1 LDNSR
6 LLLAF
11 LISLAIIVL
20 YSQLLQWRFPNANQS
35 KQGEPASS
43 AKNPGGGETTS
54 PMAGASPQTMGSPMA
69 GTAPSSETAEGA
81 SRPGAPNGPRSAPP
95 TAMASAMTSAP
106 ERLIEVDTSLYKATL
121 TTQGARLKSF
131 LLKRYKATNTPDSPP
146 YEIVKPGDRLPMGL
160 VVERG
165 DTLLDDAGVSYT
177 TPAPASLHVTPGQD
191 VTVTF
196 TGETEEGLKLEKQF
210 TFSDSRY
217 VFAIATQVTAP
228 DNSLGAI
235 GLTISQ
241 PLKELGGLPCGGMLS
256 RLCDYPELQA
266 DVTGKAV
273 TESEKTL
280 EKGVPPLSGAIAYA
294 GFGDRYFLAA
304 VLPEQPATGTLQMD
318 YAGDEAHARLIFPE
332 PWTLERVAAL
342 LVEVVWAVDDPII
355 HQRANA
361 AAVSARVYMG
371 PKAVDL
377 LEAASPALS
386 KAIDFGWAGF
396 IALPFLRGL
405 KLLYRVAPN
414 YGVAII
420 LLTLMV
426 RLLTLPISIKGQ
438 RSMIRMQRLQPQVD
452 RIREKFKDDQERLNR
467 EMVDL
472 YKRNHVNPLGGCLP
486 MAVQLPVFFGLYEA
500 LLNAVELRQA
510 SFVGWMADLSA
521 PDCLPIPGMPPIS
534 FLPCAGIPVLVILM
548 AGTAFLQQW
557 MSPRQPD
564 PSQQKM
570 MMYMPVAFSV
580 IFINLP
586 AGLSLYYLASNLLGI
601 AQQFVLNREFKQYT
615 PVT

>member
-1 LDNSR
+1 LDNYR

-35 KQGEPASS
+35 KQGEAANS
-43 AKNPGGGETTS
+43 AKNPGAAETAS
-54 PMAGASPQTMGSPMA
+54 PMAGASPQTMGSPIA
-69 GTAPSSETAEGA
+69 GAAPSSETAGA
-81 SRPGAPNGPRSAPP
+81 SRPGNPNGPRSAPP
-95 TAMASAMTSAP
+95 AATASAMTP

-131 LLKRYKATNTPDSPP
+131 RLKRYKATNAPESPP
-146 YEIVKPGDRLPMGL
+146 YEIVRPGDRLPMGL
-160 VVERG
+160 VVQRG
-165 DTLLDDAGVSYT
+165 DTMLDDSGVSYT
-177 TPAPASLHVTPGQD
+177 TPAPASLRLMPGKD
-191 VTVTF
+191 VKVTF
-196 TGETEEGLKLEKQF
+196 TGETERGLQLEKSF
-210 TFSDSRY
+210 TFRDSSY
-217 VFAIATQVTAP
+217 VFAMAAHATP
-228 DNSLGAI
+228 SDGSLAAV

-241 PLKELGGLPCGGMLS
+241 PLKELAGF
-256 RLCDYPELQA
+256 RDYPELQA
-266 DVTGKAV
+266 DVTGKPIN
-273 TESEKTL
+273 ESEKSL
-280 EKGVPPLSGAIAYA
+280 EKGVPPLSGPIAYA

-304 VLPEQPATGTLQMD
+304 VLPEQPTTGTLQMG
-318 YAGDEAHARLIFPE
+318 YEGDEAHARLIFPGA
-332 PWTLERVAAL
+332 T
-342 LVEVVWAVDDPII
+342 AV
-355 HQRANA
+355 R
-361 AAVSARVYMG
+361 ARVYMG

-377 LEAASPALS
+377 LDVVSPALN

-414 YGVAII
+414 YGVDII
-420 LLTLMV
+420 LLTLVV
-426 RLLTLPISIKGQ
+426 RLLTLPMSIKGQ
-438 RSMIRMQRLQPQVD
+438 RSMVRMQRLQPQVE

-486 MAVQLPVFFGLYEA
+486 MLVQLPVFFGLYEA

-534 FLPCAGIPVLVILM
+534 FLPCPGIPVLVILM
-548 AGTAFLQQW
+548 AATAFLQQW
-557 MSPRQPD
+557 MSPKQPD
-564 PSQQKM
+564 PNQQKM

>member
-1 LDNSR
+1 LDNYR

-20 YSQLLQWRFPNANQS
+20 YSQLVQWRLQNANQS
-35 KQGEPASS
+35 KQGEPVSS
-43 AKNPGGGETTS
+43 AKNPGGAETAS
-54 PMAGASPQTMGSPMA
+54 PMAGTTPQTMGSPIA
-69 GTAPSSETAEGA
+69 GAAPSSETAGA
-81 SRPGAPNGPRSAPP
+81 SRPGTPNGPRSAPP
-95 TAMASAMTSAP
+95 TAMVSAMTSAMTP
-106 ERLIEVDTSLYKATL
+106 EHLIEVDTSFYKATL

-131 LLKRYKATNTPDSPP
+131 LLKGYKATNAPDSPP
-146 YEIVKPGDRLPMGL
+146 YEIVRPGDRLPMGL
-160 VVERG
+160 VVQRG
-165 DTLLDDAGVSYT
+165 DTLLDDSGVSYT
-177 TPAPASLHVTPGQD
+177 TTAPARIRVMPGQD

-196 TGETEEGLKLEKQF
+196 TGETERGFKLEKSF
-210 TFSDSRY
+210 KFPYSDY
-217 VFAIATQVTAP
+217 VFATAAHATPT
-228 DNSLGAI
+228 DGSLAAV

-241 PLKELGGLPCGGMLS
+241 PLKELAGF
-256 RLCDYPELQA
+256 RDYPELQA
-266 DVTGKAV
+266 DVTAKAFN
-273 TESEKTL
+273 ESEKTL
-280 EKGVPPLSGAIAYA
+280 EKGIPPLSGPIAYA

-304 VLPEQPATGTLQMD
+304 VLPEQPTTGTLQMD
-318 YAGDEAHARLIFPE
+318 YAGDEAHARLIFPGA
-332 PWTLERVAAL
+332 T
-342 LVEVVWAVDDPII
+342 AV
-355 HQRANA
+355 R
-361 AAVSARVYMG
+361 ARVYMG

-414 YGVAII
+414 YGVDII
-420 LLTLMV
+420 LLTVVV
-426 RLLTLPISIKGQ
+426 RLLTLPMSIKGQ
-438 RSMIRMQRLQPQVD
+438 RSMIRMQRLQPQVE

-486 MAVQLPVFFGLYEA
+486 MVVQLPVFFGLYEA

-557 MSPRQPD
+557 MSPKQPD
-564 PSQQKM
+564 PNQQKM

-586 AGLSLYYLASNLLGI
+586 AGLTLYYLASNLLGI
-601 AQQFVLNREFKQYT
+601 AQQFVLNREFKQHT

>member
-1 LDNSR
+1 LDNYR

-20 YSQLLQWRFPNANQS
+20 YSQLLQWRFPNANQG
-35 KQGEPASS
+35 KQTEAANNG
-43 AKNPGGGETTS
+43 KNPGAAETAS
-54 PMAGASPQTMGSPMA
+54 PMAGASPRTIGSPIA
-69 GTAPSSETAEGA
+69 GASPLSETAGT

-95 TAMASAMTSAP
+95 AAMYSATTSAMTP
-106 ERLIEVDTSLYKATL
+106 EHLIEVDTSLYKATL

-131 LLKRYKATNTPDSPP
+131 RLKRYKATNAPDSPP
-146 YEIVKPGDRLPMGL
+146 YEIVRPGDRLPMGL
-160 VVERG
+160 VVQRG
-165 DTLLDDAGVSYT
+165 DTQLDDSGVSYT
-177 TPAPASLHVTPGQD
+177 TTAPASLRVTPGQD

-196 TGETEEGLKLEKQF
+196 TGETERGLKLEKSF
-210 TFSDSRY
+210 TFRDSSY
-217 VFAIATQVTAP
+217 VFAIGAHATP
-228 DNSLGAI
+228 SDGSLAAV

-241 PLKELGGLPCGGMLS
+241 PLKELAGF
-256 RLCDYPELQA
+256 RDYPELQA
-266 DVTGKAV
+266 DVTGKAFN
-273 TESEKTL
+273 ESEKNL
-280 EKGVPPLSGAIAYA
+280 EKGVPPLTGPIAYA

-304 VLPEQPATGTLQMD
+304 LLPEQPTTGTLQMD
-318 YAGDEAHARLIFPE
+318 YAGDEAHARLIFPRA
-332 PWTLERVAAL
+332 T
-342 LVEVVWAVDDPII
+342 AV
-355 HQRANA
+355 R
-361 AAVSARVYMG
+361 ARVFMG

-377 LEAASPALS
+377 LDAVSPALN

-414 YGVAII
+414 YGVDII
-420 LLTLMV
+420 LLTVVV
-426 RLLTLPISIKGQ
+426 RLLTLPMSVKGQ
-438 RSMIRMQRLQPQVD
+438 RSMIRMQRLQPQVE

-557 MSPRQPD
+557 MSPKQPD
-564 PSQQKM
+564 PNQQKM

-586 AGLSLYYLASNLLGI
+586 AGLTLYYLASNLLGI

-615 PVT
+615 PGT

>member
-1 LDNSR
+1 LDNYR
-6 LLLAF
+6 LLVAF

-20 YSQLLQWRFPNANQS
+20 YQQLLQWRFPNANQS
-35 KQGEPASS
+35 KQGEPANS
-43 AKNPGGGETTS
+43 AKNPDAAGTAS

-69 GTAPSSETAEGA
+69 GAAPSSEMAAGA
-81 SRPGAPNGPRSAPP
+81 SKPGAPNGPRSAPLA
-95 TAMASAMTSAP
+95 AMASATTTP
-106 ERLIEVDTSLYKATL
+106 EHLIEVDASLYKATL
-121 TTQGARLKSF
+121 TTKGARLRSF
-131 LLKRYKATNTPDSPP
+131 LLKHYKATIAPDSPP
-146 YEIVKPGDRLPMGL
+146 YEIVRPGDRLPMGL

-165 DTLLDDAGVSYT
+165 DTLLDDAGVSYKT
-177 TPAPASLHVTPGQD
+177 TAPASIRVMAGQD

-210 TFSDSRY
+210 TFSDSTY
-217 VFAIATQVTAP
+217 VFAIGAHATP
-228 DNSLGAI
+228 SDGSLAAV

-241 PLKELGGLPCGGMLS
+241 PLKELGGFPCGGMLS

-266 DVTGKAV
+266 DVTGKGV
-273 TESEKTL
+273 TESEQTL
-280 EKGVPPLSGAIAYA
+280 EKGLPPLNGAIAYA

-304 VLPEQPATGTLQMD
+304 VLPEHPTTGTLQMD
-318 YAGDEAHARLIFPE
+318 YAGDEAHARLIFPGA
-332 PWTLERVAAL
+332 T
-342 LVEVVWAVDDPII
+342 AV
-355 HQRANA
+355 R
-361 AAVSARVYMG
+361 ARVYMG

-386 KAIDFGWAGF
+386 KAITFGWAGF

-414 YGVAII
+414 YGVDII
-420 LLTLMV
+420 LLTLIV

-438 RSMIRMQRLQPQVD
+438 RSMLRMQRLQPQVE

-486 MAVQLPVFFGLYEA
+486 MVIQLPVFFGLYET

-510 SFVGWMADLSA
+510 PFVGWMADLSA
-521 PDCLPIPGMPPIS
+521 PDCLPISGMPPIS
-534 FLPCAGIPVLVILM
+534 FLPCGGIPVLVILM

-564 PSQQKM
+564 PNQQKM
-570 MMYMPVAFSV
+570 MMFMPMAFSV
-580 IFINLP
+580 LFIKFP
-586 AGLSLYYLASNLLGI
+586 AGLSLYYLATNLLGI

>member
-1 LDNSR
+1 
-6 LLLAF
+6 
-11 LISLAIIVL
+11 
-20 YSQLLQWRFPNANQS
+20 
-35 KQGEPASS
+35 
-43 AKNPGGGETTS
+43 
-54 PMAGASPQTMGSPMA
+54 
-69 GTAPSSETAEGA
+69 
-81 SRPGAPNGPRSAPP
+81 
-95 TAMASAMTSAP
+95 
-106 ERLIEVDTSLYKATL
+106 
-121 TTQGARLKSF
+121 
-131 LLKRYKATNTPDSPP
+131 
-146 YEIVKPGDRLPMGL
+146 MGL

-165 DTLLDDAGVSYT
+165 DTMLDDAGVSYT
-177 TPAPASLHVTPGQD
+177 TAAPATIRVTPGQE
-191 VTVTF
+191 VTLTF
-196 TGETEEGLKLEKQF
+196 TGETERGLKLEK
-210 TFSDSRY
+210 TFKFNDSSY
-217 VFAIATQVTAP
+217 VFAIAGRATP
-228 DNSLGAI
+228 SDGSLAAV

-241 PLKELGGLPCGGMLS
+241 PLKELAGF
-256 RLCDYPELQA
+256 RDYPELQA

-273 TESEKTL
+273 TQSEKTL
-280 EKGVPPLSGAIAYA
+280 EKGVPSLTGPIAYA

-304 VLPEQPATGTLQMD
+304 VLPEQPTTGTLQMD
-318 YAGDEAHARLIFPE
+318 YAGDEAHARLIFPRA
-332 PWTLERVAAL
+332 T
-342 LVEVVWAVDDPII
+342 AV
-355 HQRANA
+355 R
-361 AAVSARVYMG
+361 ARVYMG

-377 LEAASPALS
+377 LELAGPALS

-414 YGVAII
+414 YGVDII
-420 LLTLMV
+420 LLTVVV
-426 RLLTLPISIKGQ
+426 RLLTLPMSIKGQ
-438 RSMIRMQRLQPQVD
+438 RSMIRMQRLQPQVE

-548 AGTAFLQQW
+548 AGSAFLQQW
-557 MSPRQPD
+557 MSPKQPD
-564 PSQQKM
+564 PNQQKM

-586 AGLSLYYLASNLLGI
+586 AGLTLYYLASNLLGI
-601 AQQFVLNREFKQYT
+601 AQQFVLNREFKQHT

>member
-1 LDNSR
+1 LDNYR

-20 YSQLLQWRFPNANQS
+20 YSQLLQWRFPNANQG
-35 KQGEPASS
+35 KQGEAANS
-43 AKNPGGGETTS
+43 AKKPGAAETAS
-54 PMAGASPQTMGSPMA
+54 PITVPTPQPIGSPIAGAT
-69 GTAPSSETAEGA
+69 PSSETAGA

-95 TAMASAMTSAP
+95 PAMASVMMP
-106 ERLIEVDTSLYKATL
+106 EHLIEVDTSLYNATF

-131 LLKRYKATNTPDSPP
+131 LLKGYRTTSAPNSRP
-146 YEIVKPGDRLPMGL
+146 YDVIRLGDRLPMGM
-160 VVERG
+160 VVQRG
-165 DTLLDDAGVSYT
+165 DTMLDDSGVSYAT
-177 TPAPASLHVTPGQD
+177 AAPASIRVTPGQD

-196 TGETEEGLKLEKQF
+196 TGETERGLKLEKSF
-210 TFSDSRY
+210 TFHDSSY
-217 VFAIATQVTAP
+217 VFAIAARATPA
-228 DNSLGAI
+228 DGSLSAI

-241 PLKELGGLPCGGMLS
+241 PLKELAGF
-256 RLCDYPELQA
+256 RDYPELQA
-266 DVTGKAV
+266 NVTGKAV
-273 TESEKTL
+273 TQSEKTL
-280 EKGVPPLSGAIAYA
+280 EKGVPPLNGPIAYA

-304 VLPEQPATGTLQMD
+304 MLPEQPTTGTLQMD
-318 YAGDEAHARLIFPE
+318 YAGDEAHARLIFPGA
-332 PWTLERVAAL
+332 T
-342 LVEVVWAVDDPII
+342 AV
-355 HQRANA
+355 R
-361 AAVSARVYMG
+361 ARVYMG
-371 PKAVDL
+371 PKAIDL
-377 LEAASPALS
+377 LDTVSPALN

-396 IALPFLRGL
+396 IALPFLRLL

-414 YGVAII
+414 YGVDII
-420 LLTLMV
+420 LLTVVV
-426 RLLTLPISIKGQ
+426 RLLTLPMSIKGQ

-548 AGTAFLQQW
+548 AGTALLQQW
-557 MSPRQPD
+557 MSPKQPD
-564 PSQQKM
+564 PNQQKM
-570 MMYMPVAFSV
+570 MMYMPVAFSA

-586 AGLSLYYLASNLLGI
+586 AGLTLYYLASNLLGI
-601 AQQFVLNREFKQYT
+601 AQQFVLNREFKQYA

>member
-35 KQGEPASS
+35 KQGEPSNS
-43 AKNPGGGETTS
+43 AKNPGAAQTAS
-54 PMAGASPQTMGSPMA
+54 PMAGAGPQTKGSPIA
-69 GTAPSSETAEGA
+69 GAAPSSETAGA

-95 TAMASAMTSAP
+95 TAMASATKRGMTP
-106 ERLIEVDTSLYKATL
+106 EHLIEVDTSLYNATL

-131 LLKRYKATNTPDSPP
+131 LLKRYKATSASDSSP
-146 YEIVKPGDRLPMGL
+146 YEIVRPGDRLPMGL
-160 VVERG
+160 VVESG
-165 DTLLDDAGVSYT
+165 DTMLDDAGVSYAT
-177 TPAPASLHVTPGQD
+177 TAPARIRVMPGQD
-191 VTVTF
+191 ATVTF
-196 TGETEEGLKLEKQF
+196 AGETERGLKLEKSF
-210 TFSDSRY
+210 TFRDSSY
-217 VFAIATQVTAP
+217 VFAMAAHATPSDGTLAAV
-228 DNSLGAI
+228 

-241 PLKELGGLPCGGMLS
+241 PLKELAGF
-256 RLCDYPELQA
+256 RDYPELQA
-266 DVTGKAV
+266 DVTGKPV
-273 TESEKTL
+273 NESEKTL
-280 EKGVPPLSGAIAYA
+280 EKGVPPLSGPISYA

-304 VLPEQPATGTLQMD
+304 LLPEQPSIGTLQMD
-318 YAGDEAHARLIFPE
+318 YEGDEAHAQLIFPGA
-332 PWTLERVAAL
+332 T
-342 LVEVVWAVDDPII
+342 AV
-355 HQRANA
+355 R
-361 AAVSARVYMG
+361 ARVYMG

-377 LEAASPALS
+377 LEAASPTLS

-414 YGVAII
+414 YGVDII
-420 LLTLMV
+420 LLTVVV
-426 RLLTLPISIKGQ
+426 RLLTLPMSVKGQ
-438 RSMIRMQRLQPQVD
+438 RSMIRMQRLQPQVE

-500 LLNAVELRQA
+500 LINAVELRQA
-510 SFVGWMADLSA
+510 SFFGWMADLSA
-521 PDCLPIPGMPPIS
+521 PDCLPIPGLPPIS
-534 FLPCAGIPVLVILM
+534 FLPCPGIPVLVVLM
-548 AGTAFLQQW
+548 AATAFLQQW
-557 MSPRQPD
+557 MSPKQPD
-564 PSQQKM
+564 PNQQKM

-580 IFINLP
+580 FFINLP

-601 AQQFVLNREFKQYT
+601 AQQFVLNREFKQYI

>member
-1 LDNSR
+1 LDNYR

-20 YSQLLQWRFPNANQS
+20 YSQLLQWRFPNANQNR
-35 KQGEPASS
+35 QGEAANS
-43 AKNPGGGETTS
+43 AKNPGAAQNAS
-54 PMAGASPQTMGSPMA
+54 PMAGTSPQAMGSPMA
-69 GTAPSSETAEGA
+69 GAAPSSEAGA
-81 SRPGAPNGPRSAPP
+81 STPGAPNGPRSAPP
-95 TAMASAMTSAP
+95 AAMASAMAP
-106 ERLIEVDTSLYKATL
+106 EHLIGVDTSLYEATL
-121 TTQGARLKSF
+121 TTQGARVKSFRLKS
-131 LLKRYKATNTPDSPP
+131 YKATNAPDSPP
-146 YEIVKPGDRLPMGL
+146 YEIVRTGDRLPMGL

-165 DTLLDDAGVSYT
+165 DTMLDDAGVSYT
-177 TPAPASLHVTPGQD
+177 STAPAQIRVPPGQD
-191 VTVTF
+191 ATVTF
-196 TGETEEGLKLEKQF
+196 TGQTEGGVKLEKTF
-210 TFSDSRY
+210 TFRDSSY
-217 VFAIATQVTAP
+217 VFAMAAHATP
-228 DNSLGAI
+228 SDGSLAAV

-241 PLKELGGLPCGGMLS
+241 PLKELAGF
-256 RLCDYPELQA
+256 RDYPQLQA
-266 DVTGKAV
+266 DVTGKAFN
-273 TESEKTL
+273 ESEKSL
-280 EKGVPPLSGAIAYA
+280 EKGVPPLNGAIAYA

-304 VLPEQPATGTLQMD
+304 LLPEQPATGTLQMD
-318 YAGDEAHARLIFPE
+318 YAGDEAHARLIFPGA
-332 PWTLERVAAL
+332 TTVR
-342 LVEVVWAVDDPII
+342 
-355 HQRANA
+355 
-361 AAVSARVYMG
+361 ARVFMG

-377 LEAASPALS
+377 LDAVSPALN

-414 YGVAII
+414 YGVDII
-420 LLTLMV
+420 LLTVVV
-426 RLLTLPISIKGQ
+426 RLLTLPMSVKGQ
-438 RSMIRMQRLQPQVD
+438 RSMIRMQRLQPQVE

-486 MAVQLPVFFGLYEA
+486 MLVQLPVFFGLYEA

-510 SFVGWMADLSA
+510 AFVGWMADLSA
-521 PDCLPIPGMPPIS
+521 PDCLPIAGLPPIS

-557 MSPRQPD
+557 MSPKQPD
-564 PSQQKM
+564 PNQQKM

-601 AQQFVLNREFKQYT
+601 AQQFVLNREFKQYA